1 MAIINDVA
9 FSDLYITPS
18 KKAYMWSQQSQYG
31 LKEATFDDYKEFYS
45 AVEQG
50 YKGNSSYLVVYKTHS
65 YRIERTIAI
74 HGVQYCV
81 RKQPLSVPRITDLGM
96 TPQIVQHLVSLGKA
110 SGLILVAGATGA
122 GKSTTLAALLKEYL
136 INEGG
141 YAMTI
146 EDPVELPLDGVYKN
160 TNGELGL
167 CKQTMPQ
174 NGNWAESLKSAL
186 RSCPRY
192 IMLGEIRSPDIAVEA
207 LQAAAS
213 GHLVLTTIHANTVSD
228 AINALVK
235 YAAAGEV
242 SEDMAYDLVSTTLL
256 ACMQQKLV
264 GVPKRLKLQTLFAN
278 PDVTQGCQVR
288 SSIKQGKLNFA
299 TIIETQNIRL
309 SNNQPLF
316 GY

>member
-1 MAIINDVA
+1 MALVNDVA

-31 LKEATFDDYKEFYS
+31 LKEATFDDYEEFYK
-45 AVEQG
+45 AVEEG
-50 YKGNSSYLVVYKTHS
+50 FKGNTSYLVVYKKHS
-65 YRIERTIAI
+65 YRIEKTFAVN
-74 HGVQYCV
+74 GAQYCV
-81 RKQPLSVPRITDLGM
+81 RKQPQSIPRITDLGM
-96 TPQIVQHLVSLGKA
+96 TPQIVRHLVSLGKS

-141 YAMTI
+141 YAITI

-160 TNGELGL
+160 ANGELGL

-174 NGNWAESLKSAL
+174 NGSWAASLKAAL
-186 RSCPRY
+186 RSAPRY

-235 YAAAGEV
+235 YAAAGDV

-256 ACMQQKLV
+256 ACLQQRLV
-264 GVPKRLKLQTLFAN
+264 GVPKRLRLQSLFAN
-278 PDVTQGCQVR
+278 PDVEQGCQVR
-288 SSIKQGKLNFA
+288 GAIKQGKLNFA
-299 TIIETQNIRL
+299 TIMETQSIRL
-309 SNNQPLF
+309 LNNQPLF
-316 GY
+316 NY

>member
-1 MAIINDVA
+1 MALVNDVA
-9 FSDLYITPS
+9 FSDLYITPT

-31 LKEATFDDYKEFYS
+31 LKEATFDDYEEFYS
-45 AVEQG
+45 AIEQG
-50 YKGNSSYLVVYKTHS
+50 FTGNPSYLVIYKAHS
-65 YRIERTIAI
+65 YRIERTIAVN
-74 HGVQYCV
+74 GPQYCA
-81 RKQPLSVPRITDLGM
+81 RKQPQSVPRITDLGM
-96 TPQIVQHLVSLGKA
+96 TPQIVRHLVSLGKS

-141 YAMTI
+141 YAITI

-160 TNGELGL
+160 SNGELGL

-174 NGNWAESLKSAL
+174 NGSWAKSLRAAL
-186 RSCPRY
+186 RSAPRY

-235 YAAAGEV
+235 YAAAGDV

-256 ACMQQKLV
+256 ACLQQRLV
-264 GVPKRLKLQTLFAN
+264 GVPKRLRLQSLFAN
-278 PDVTQGCQVR
+278 PDVEQGCQVR
-288 SSIKQGKLNFA
+288 GAIKQGKLNFA
-299 TIIETQNIRL
+299 TIMETQNIRMM
-309 SNNQPLF
+309 NNQPLF